1 MTPSPSQSSESGNDE
16 AATAVLMSLLEVNEE
31 GDCSR
36 YESEVKEGVTAALM
50 SLLEVNE
57 GRGDFS
63 PHESSCK

>member
-31 GDCSR
+31 AA
-36 YESEVKEGVTAALM
+36 TAVLM

-57 GRGDFS
+57 EGDCS
-63 PHESSCK
+63 LHESSLGQRGVG